1 MEKEIIKLLNST
13 KKLKKAVKFTNNC
26 YEIDTDIF
34 CFENRLGDA
43 RYPYVV
49 NGKTLWAHQ
58 NGKISFNESNY
69 FIIPETIECETNF
82 LSFFLGI
89 KRDGKY
95 ILFSL
100 FEFN

>member
-26 YEIDTDIF
+26 YEIDNDIF

-49 NGKTLWAHQ
+49 NGEAVHVNT
-58 NGKISFNESNY
+58 
-69 FIIPETIECETNF
+69 FIASMLATILVPATYCF
-82 LSFFLGI
+82 V
-89 KRDGKY
+89 
-95 ILFSL
+95 
-100 FEFN
+100 